1 LEVQKAKDA
10 KLKLLRAKRHDRYF
24 NKKKLFPHMKE
35 IGQLIKKSETKTN
48 VVEQWVNLRLFL
60 TRMRNQ
66 HFKTVLVR
74 RKKTFYP
81 TACERWCGTTLFNN
95 IVEALK
101 RTRHERNWKVIARRT
116 TWSNSDQKTMSR

>member
-1 LEVQKAKDA
+1 
-10 KLKLLRAKRHDRYF
+10 
-24 NKKKLFPHMKE
+24 
-35 IGQLIKKSETKTN
+35 
-48 VVEQWVNLRLFL
+48 
-60 TRMRNQ
+60 MRNQ

-116 TWSNSDQKTMSR
+116 TWSNSDQKTMSRWGATVLRRGELQCLRAVCHKRAKWEEQLQAHIFCETRAKTKD